1 MDVRDIHHVAIRRRN
16 AMASSK
22 QRGPTVHNPRVPVS
36 LVTETDDPIVEEV
49 FGRLA
54 KGSVGIV
61 NIHRTLANSPD
72 VFSAFIGLAHA
83 LRFKTVIDPAE
94 RELAI
99 LRALYVHEG
108 HYEIGHHRRLGAA
121 AGLTETEMD
130 VACSDA
136 DGADL
141 DERKRAILTYA
152 HDFAV
157 GRGVTPDHSAALTA
171 VLDNR
176 MVVEL
181 SLTLA
186 LYVGLAH
193 LTASIDVPVD

>member
-1 MDVRDIHHVAIRRRN
+1 M
-16 AMASSK
+16 
-22 QRGPTVHNPRVPVS
+22 HNPRVPVS
-36 LVTETDDPIVEEV
+36 LVTETDDPVVEEV

-54 KGSVGIV
+54 KGAVGIV
-61 NIHRTLANSPD
+61 NIHRTLANSPE

-99 LRALYVHEG
+99 LRALHIHEG

-130 VACSDA
+130 VACSS
-136 DGADL
+136 GSGEEL
-141 DERKRAILTYA
+141 SERKRAVLAYA
-152 HDFAV
+152 NDFGV
-157 GRGVTPDHSAALTA
+157 GRGVSDSHSKALTA

-176 MVVEL
+176 SVVEL

-193 LTASIDVPVD
+193 LTASVDVPVD